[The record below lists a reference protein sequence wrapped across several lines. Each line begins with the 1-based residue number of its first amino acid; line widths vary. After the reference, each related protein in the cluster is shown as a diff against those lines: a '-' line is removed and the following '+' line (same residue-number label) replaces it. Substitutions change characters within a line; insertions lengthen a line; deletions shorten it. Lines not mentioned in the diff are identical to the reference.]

1 MPYLLYFKV
10 VRLYLNY
17 FFYARQKAVVSLGVP
32 FPVLGHVPHLLW
44 YRNFQNNHMF
54 VNFVDAVYKRRRE
67 TVCKKTNIIFVN
79 EEPSLLINDV
89 NVVEQLYTTYNAYFD
104 KHPEVQNA
112 MWRLTGKS
120 ILFDET
126 NTEWKNRRKAISP
139 AFYKG
144 KL

>member
-1 MPYLLYFKV
+1 
-10 VRLYLNY
+10 
-17 FFYARQKAVVSLGVP
+17 
-32 FPVLGHVPHLLW
+32 
-44 YRNFQNNHMF
+44 MF

-104 KHPEVQNA
+104 KHPEVQTA

-126 NTEWKNRRKAISP
+126 STEWKNRRKAISP